1 MPEQSVITDQ
11 GQQEGDG
18 LLVAR
23 RRIAAARSRA
33 EQPSDGGSTGRS
45 DGND

>member
-1 MPEQSVITDQ
+1 MPEQNTTTID
-11 GQQEGDG
+11 GQEGHG

>member
-1 MPEQSVITDQ
+1 MPQQDLTTKR
-11 GQQEGDG
+11 GQEDDG

-23 RRIAAARSRA
+23 RRIVAARSRA

>member
-1 MPEQSVITDQ
+1 MSELDVTMSND
-11 GQQEGDG
+11 QEGDG

-33 EQPSDGGSTGRS
+33 EQSSDGGSTGRS
-45 DGND
+45 DAND

>member
-1 MPEQSVITDQ
+1 MPEQNIITNGDQ
-11 GQQEGDG
+11 ETDG
-18 LLVAR
+18 LLLAR
-23 RRIAAARSRA
+23 RRIATARSRA

>member
-1 MPEQSVITDQ
+1 MPERNVTTNGGPVDH
-11 GQQEGDG
+11 G

>member
-1 MPEQSVITDQ
+1 MPEQNVTTNGDQ
-11 GQQEGDG
+11 EDHG
-18 LLVAR
+18 LLAAR

>member
-1 MPEQSVITDQ
+1 MAEQNVTTN
-11 GQQEGDG
+11 GGQEGDG

>member
-1 MPEQSVITDQ
+1 MPEQNVTTNGGPE
-11 GQQEGDG
+11 GQG

>member
-1 MPEQSVITDQ
+1 MPEQNVTTNG
-11 GQQEGDG
+11 GQKGDG

-23 RRIAAARSRA
+23 RRIAAARSRT

>member
-1 MPEQSVITDQ
+1 MPEQNVTISD
-11 GQQEGDG
+11 GQDGDG

-23 RRIAAARSRA
+23 CRIVAARSRA

-45 DGND
+45 DAND

>member
-1 MPEQSVITDQ
+1 MSEHVVTATS
-11 GQQEGDG
+11 GEKSDG
-18 LLVAR
+18 LRVAR
-23 RRIAAARSRA
+23 RRIATARSRA